1 MKGYDCCIGLAK
13 FLDEQ
18 KTENCTF
25 VEVLIR
31 LGGIPI
37 CITNVPQGLM
47 SFVCSNPIFG
57 TTQNPH
63 KTGFTPGGSSGGEAC
78 LVARKG
84 IPFGIGSD
92 LAGSLRIPAHMS
104 GVTSLKPTELRFAT
118 LHAHGGMPGKARIG
132 LSNGFFTRSVEDQIE
147 LLSVFLNST
156 HYKTLRPQYA
166 PILKFDMAPANQ
178 EFEKGLRIGYYTDN
192 GFLQTVPACSRAV
205 QEVVSRIQGPH
216 EVKKFTVPDPTKMA
230 WLVMSNIASDGLE
243 YWKEIFANE
252 ELDPYMKFFVFT
264 LKVGL

>member
-1 MKGYDCCIGLAK
+1 MEI
-13 FLDEQ
+13 
-18 KTENCTF
+18 
-25 VEVLIR
+25 LIR

-47 SFVCSNPIFG
+47 SFVCSNPVFG

-63 KTGFTPGGSSGGEAC
+63 KAGFTPGGSSGGEAC

-104 GVTSLKPTELRFAT
+104 GVISLKPTELRFAT

-147 LLSVFLNST
+147 LLSLVLNSI
-156 HYKTLRPQYA
+156 HYKTLRPA
-166 PILKFDMAPANQ
+166 NSPVLKFDMTPAN
-178 EFEKGLRIGYYTDN
+178 EGFEKGLKIGYYTNN
-192 GFLQTVPACSRAV
+192 GFLQPVPACARAV
-205 QEVVSRIQGPH
+205 QEVVNKLKDSYKVT
-216 EVKKFTVPDPTKMA
+216 EFTVPDPTRMA
-230 WLVMSNIASDGLE
+230 WLVMSNIASDGFE

-252 ELDPYMKFFVFT
+252 EVDPYMKFFVFS
-264 LKVGL
+264 LKVSLI